1 MQEIYS
7 EFIRKILQ
15 NKSKLEKGL
24 KVKITNKGKILF
36 VEGNAEDEYTAIQ
49 AIEAINLAFTT
60 QQALLLTE
68 EGFILEKVNIK
79 DLTKRHDLERIR
91 GRIIGT
97 KGKTKKLIENLSD
110 CIISLHN
117 NTVGIIGRAENIEQA
132 ITALTSLI
140 QGAKQSKVYSFLERA
155 RSKEKARLNED
166 LGLKSK
172 E

>member
-36 VEGNAEDEYTAIQ
+36 VEGNAEDEYTAVQ
-49 AIEAINLAFTT
+49 AIEAINLGFTV

-79 DLTKRHDLERIR
+79 DLTRRHDLERIR
-91 GRIIGT
+91 GRVIGT

-110 CIISLHN
+110 CLISLHDN
-117 NTVGIIGRAENIEQA
+117 IVGIIGRAEHIEQA
-132 ITALTSLI
+132 MQALTSLI

-172 E
+172 